1 MARIPYA
8 DDAQFDEKTKHLIGQ
23 LAPLN
28 IFKMM
33 AHCVVISVAEQLI
46 VVSSILD
53 VATGGREFCFC
64 KSEIGRHCQ

>member
-8 DDAQFDEKTKHLIGQ
+8 DPSEYDEKTAHLIDQ

-33 AHCVVISVAEQLI
+33 ANALELVYFVLWNSK
-46 VVSSILD
+46 
-53 VATGGREFCFC
+53 R
-64 KSEIGRHCQ
+64 